1 MKNKFM
7 ERAIFL
13 SKKSV
18 QTNGGP
24 FGAVVSFRGE
34 IIGEGMNR
42 VTIEKD
48 CSLHAEVVA
57 MREAQK
63 KLNNFSLKGATL
75 WSSTE
80 PCPLCTSM
88 VLWSRLDAV
97 FYCNT
102 RNDAK
107 KIDFD
112 DSDIFEELKK
122 KPEDRR
128 IPFRQM
134 TEHHDEALEAF
145 NLWDKKTDKVKY

>member
-1 MKNKFM
+1 MKNKFI

-18 QTNGGP
+18 ETNGGP
-24 FGAVVSFRGE
+24 FGAVVTKNGE
-34 IIGEGMNR
+34 IVGEGMNR
-42 VTIEKD
+42 VTIDND

-57 MREAQK
+57 MRAAQK
-63 KLNNFSLKGATL
+63 KLNTFNLKGCTL

-88 VLWSRLDAV
+88 VLWSRLDSV

-112 DSDIFEELKK
+112 DSKIFEELKK
-122 KPEDRR
+122 KPEDRK
-128 IPFRQM
+128 ISFKQM
-134 TEHHDEALEAF
+134 ADYHDKALEAF
-145 NLWDKKTDKVKY
+145 KLWDKKTDKVKY

>member
-1 MKNKFM
+1 MNNKFIK
-7 ERAIFL
+7 RAILL
-13 SKKSV
+13 SKQSV
-18 QTNGGP
+18 ETNGGP
-24 FGAVVSFRGE
+24 FGAVVTRQDE

-42 VTIEKD
+42 VTIEND

-57 MREAQK
+57 MRSAQK
-63 KLNNFSLKGATL
+63 KLNSFSLKGCTL

-88 VLWSRLDAV
+88 ALWARLDAV

-112 DSDIFEELKK
+112 DSDIFEELNKN
-122 KPEDRR
+122 PEDRR
-128 IPFRQM
+128 IPFKQM
-134 TEHHDEALEAF
+134 SEHHKEALEAF
-145 NLWDKKTDKVKY
+145 TLWDKKIDKVKY

>member
-1 MKNKFM
+1 M

-18 QTNGGP
+18 ETNGGP
-24 FGAVVSFRGE
+24 FGAVVSFRDE
-34 IIGEGMNR
+34 IVGEGMNR
-42 VTIEKD
+42 VTIEND

-57 MREAQK
+57 MRAAQK
-63 KLNNFSLKGATL
+63 KLNTFNLKGAVL

-88 VLWSRLDAV
+88 VLWARLDSV

-102 RNDAK
+102 RHDAK

-112 DSDIFEELKK
+112 DSEIFEELKK
-122 KPEDRR
+122 KPGDRK
-128 IPFRQM
+128 IPFKQM
-134 TEHHDEALEAF
+134 VEHRDKALESFSAW
-145 NLWDKKTDKVKY
+145 NKKTDKVKY

>member
-1 MKNKFM
+1 MKNKFI

-18 QTNGGP
+18 ETNGGP
-24 FGAVVSFRGE
+24 FGAVVTKNGE
-34 IIGEGMNR
+34 IVGEGMNR
-42 VTIEKD
+42 VTIDND

-57 MREAQK
+57 MRAAQK
-63 KLNNFSLKGATL
+63 KLNTFNLKGCTL

-88 VLWSRLDAV
+88 VLWSRLDSV

-102 RNDAK
+102 RSDAK

-112 DSDIFEELKK
+112 DSEIFEELKK
-122 KPEDRR
+122 KPEDRK
-128 IPFRQM
+128 ISFKQIADY
-134 TEHHDEALEAF
+134 HDKALEAF
-145 NLWDKKTDKVKY
+145 KLWDKKADKVKY

>member
-1 MKNKFM
+1 MKNKFI

-18 QTNGGP
+18 ETNGGP
-24 FGAVVSFRGE
+24 FGAVVTKNGE

-42 VTIEKD
+42 VTIDND

-57 MREAQK
+57 MRAAQK
-63 KLNNFSLKGATL
+63 KLNTFNLKGCTL

-88 VLWSRLDAV
+88 VLWSRLDSV

-102 RNDAK
+102 RDDAK

-112 DSDIFEELKK
+112 DSEIFEELKK
-122 KPEDRR
+122 KPGDRK
-128 IPFRQM
+128 IPFKQM
-134 TEHHDEALEAF
+134 VDLHDKALEAF
-145 NLWDKKTDKVKY
+145 ELWDKKTDKVKY

>member
-1 MKNKFM
+1 MNNKFM

-18 QTNGGP
+18 ETNGGP
-24 FGAVVSFRGE
+24 FGAVVSFRDEIVGE
-34 IIGEGMNR
+34 EMNR
-42 VTIEKD
+42 VTIEND

-57 MREAQK
+57 MRAAQK
-63 KLNNFSLKGATL
+63 KLNTFNLKGAVL

-88 VLWSRLDAV
+88 VLWARLDSV

-102 RNDAK
+102 RHDAK

-112 DSDIFEELKK
+112 DSEIFEELKK
-122 KPEDRR
+122 KPGDRK
-128 IPFRQM
+128 IPFKQM
-134 TEHHDEALEAF
+134 VEHRDKALESFSAW
-145 NLWDKKTDKVKY
+145 NKKTDKVKY

>member
-1 MKNKFM
+1 M

-18 QTNGGP
+18 ETNGGP

-34 IIGEGMNR
+34 IVGEGMNR
-42 VTIEKD
+42 VTIEND

-57 MREAQK
+57 MRAAQK
-63 KLNNFSLKGATL
+63 KLNTFNLKGAVL

-88 VLWSRLDAV
+88 VLWARLDSV

-102 RNDAK
+102 RHDAK

-112 DSDIFEELKK
+112 DSKIFEELKK
-122 KPEDRR
+122 KPGDRK
-128 IPFRQM
+128 IPFKQM
-134 TEHHDEALEAF
+134 VEYRDKALESFSAW
-145 NLWDKKTDKVKY
+145 NKKTDKVKY